1 MTSIN
6 SLQSNSAL
14 SQLLALQQPTQASAA
29 RAKASQPSAA
39 DHLSLANAALQALQ
53 GLGLDSTQLH
63 QAQTY
68 TAKGHHHHRHG
79 AAQDQQGFSTQPGGD
94 RSTTPVPQVGQVE
107 SPPFQAK
114 N

>member
-1 MTSIN
+1 MASIN
-6 SLQSNSAL
+6 ALQGNSAL
-14 SQLLALQQPTQASAA
+14 SQLLLLQQPTQASAA

-39 DHLSLANAALQALQ
+39 DHLSLADAALQALQ

-68 TAKGHHHHRHG
+68 TAKGHHHHHHG
-79 AAQDQQGFSTQPGGD
+79 AAQAQQEISTQPGGE
-94 RSTTPVPQVGQVE
+94 SPTAIVPQVGQVE
-107 SPPFQAK
+107 SPLSQAK